1 MLKKTLRRE
10 KTALLLDFL
19 NGSKRFFFLSIVFS
33 ALTSLVDM
41 VNPQIIRVSVDALTG
56 SSGTYPKIVSRA
68 LILLGGL
75 DFIAENIYIPAIGI
89 LISALLQIAL
99 QYATRV
105 FTTKASE
112 TLVKSMRDKLFCHIG
127 KLPFSWHMQNST
139 GDIIQRCTSDIE
151 TARSFLSDQLT
162 SVFKIVLLIVLSVS
176 FMAPMNLRLTLIAFI
191 PTPFI
196 LIYSFYFHKKVHAG
210 FKKCDENEGKLSAM
224 AQENLSGVRVVR
236 AFALERRE
244 KKKFEKHN
252 EYYTGLWINMAKTM
266 SRFWSVSD
274 ILSGLQV
281 MLVIIFGAFFTADGA
296 ISPGGYVAFIS
307 YNSLLVWP
315 IRQLGRLI
323 SDLSRAGVSI
333 DRIFEIMSSPEEK
346 EPENALTPD
355 MRADICFSHVSFAYD
370 EKEVLSDLS
379 FEMQKGSTL
388 GILGTTGSGKSTLV
402 MLLDKLYPLPE
413 GSGKITVGGV
423 DIKDISTSHLRKNI
437 GLVLQEPFLFS
448 QTIFENI
455 SAESGA
461 TLDEVRA
468 SARDAALDDTVM
480 SFKNGYDTFVG
491 EGGVTLSGGQK
502 QRAAIARMLL
512 KNPPIMIFDD
522 SLSAVDLKTDALIR
536 RAIANRSK
544 NSSVII
550 ISHRINTLS
559 SSDKIIVL
567 EHGRLVAEGTHD
579 ELIKKEGIYKKIYE
593 AQSLKGA
600 ENDEK

>member
-1 MLKKTLRRE
+1 MKNTQRRE
-10 KTALLLDFL
+10 KGALLLKFL
-19 NGSKRFFFLSIVFS
+19 EGSKRYFALSIIAS
-33 ALTSLVDM
+33 ALASLIDM
-41 VNPQIIRVSVDALTG
+41 INPQIIRVAVDALTG
-56 SSGTYPKIVSRA
+56 VAGEYPAVAERILSRV
-68 LILLGGL
+68 GGL
-75 DFIAENIYIPAIGI
+75 SFIAKNIYIPALGI
-89 LISALLQIAL
+89 LITALFQIIM
-99 QYATRV
+99 QYSTRV
-105 FTTKASE
+105 FSSKASE

-127 KLPFSWHMQNST
+127 KLPFSWHMKNST

-151 TARSFLSDQLT
+151 TTRSFLSDQLT
-162 SVFKIVLLIVLSVS
+162 SVFKTVLLIVLSVS
-176 FMAPMNLRLTLIAFI
+176 FMVPMNLRLTLIAFI

-196 LIYSFYFHKKVHAG
+196 LLYSFYFHKKVHAG

-224 AQENLSGVRVVR
+224 AQENLSGVRVIR
-236 AFALERRE
+236 AFALERQE
-244 KKKFEKHN
+244 KAKFERHN
-252 EYYTGLWINMAKTM
+252 EYYTGLWVNMAKVM

-274 ILSGLQV
+274 ILSGIQV
-281 MLVIIFGAFFTADGA
+281 MLVIIFGAYFTADGA

-355 MRADICFSHVSFAYD
+355 MNADICFSHVSFSYD
-370 EKEVLSDLS
+370 SKEVLTDVS
-379 FEMQKGSTL
+379 FEMKKGTTL
-388 GILGTTGSGKSTLV
+388 GILGTTGAGKSTLV
-402 MLLDKLYPLPE
+402 MLFDKLYPLPE
-413 GSGKITVGGV
+413 GSGRITVGGV
-423 DIKDISTSHLRKNI
+423 DIKDISTPYLRKNI

-448 QTIFENI
+448 QTIKENI
-455 SAESGA
+455 AAESGA
-461 TLDEVRA
+461 TLEEVRS

-480 SFKNGYDTFVG
+480 SFRKGYDTFVG

-502 QRAAIARMLL
+502 QRTAIARMLL
-512 KNPPIMIFDD
+512 KNQPVMIFDD

-536 RAIANRSK
+536 RAINVRSK

-559 SSDKIIVL
+559 SADKIIVL
-567 EHGRLVAEGTHD
+567 EHGKVAAEGTHS
-579 ELIKKEGIYKKIYE
+579 ELIKKEGLYKKIYE

-600 ENDEK
+600 ENDEE

>member
-1 MLKKTLRRE
+1 MKNNLRRE
-10 KTALLLDFL
+10 KAALLLNFL
-19 NGSKRFFFLSIVFS
+19 DGSKRFFLLSIISS
-33 ALTSLVDM
+33 ALTSLIDM
-41 VNPQIIRVSVDALTG
+41 INPQIIRVAVDSLTG
-56 SSGTYPKIVSRA
+56 SAGNYPEFVSR
-68 LILLGGL
+68 LLERVGGL
-75 DFIAENIYIPAIGI
+75 SFIAKNIYIPATGI
-89 LISALLQIAL
+89 LITALLQIIM
-99 QYATRV
+99 QYSSRV
-105 FTTKASE
+105 YTSKASE
-112 TLVKSMRDKLFCHIG
+112 TLVKSMRDKLFCRIG
-127 KLPFSWHMQNST
+127 QLPFSWHSEHST

-151 TARSFLSDQLT
+151 TTRSFLSDQLT
-162 SVFKIVLLIVLSVS
+162 SVFKTVLLIVLSVS

-196 LIYSFYFHKKVHAG
+196 LLYSFYFHKKVHSG

-224 AQENLSGVRVVR
+224 AQENLSGVRVIR
-236 AFALERRE
+236 AFALERQERE
-244 KKKFEKHN
+244 KFENHN
-252 EYYTGLWINMAKTM
+252 EYYTGLWVNMAKTM

-274 ILSGLQV
+274 ILSGIQV
-281 MLVIIFGAFFTADGA
+281 MLVIIFGAYFTADGA

-333 DRIFEIMSSPEEK
+333 DRIFEIMSSPVEK

-355 MRADICFSHVSFAYD
+355 MHKDIEFSHVSFSYG
-370 EKEVLSDLS
+370 ESSEILSDIS
-379 FEMQKGSTL
+379 FKMKAGTTL

-413 GSGKITVGGV
+413 SKGKITVGGV
-423 DIKDISTSHLRKNI
+423 DIKDISTPYLRKNI

-448 QTIFENI
+448 QTIKENI
-455 SAESGA
+455 AAESGA
-461 TLDEVRA
+461 ALDAVRS

-480 SFKNGYDTFVG
+480 SFQKGYDTFVG

-502 QRAAIARMLL
+502 QRTAIARMLL
-512 KNPPIMIFDD
+512 KKPPIMIFDD

-536 RAIANRSK
+536 RAIKEKSK
-544 NSSVII
+544 DSSVII

-567 EHGRLVAEGTHD
+567 ERGKIAAEGTHS

-593 AQSLKGA
+593 AQSLKGVNGV
-600 ENDEK
+600 E

>member
-1 MLKKTLRRE
+1 MKNNLRRE
-10 KTALLLDFL
+10 KAALLLNFL
-19 NGSKRFFFLSIVFS
+19 DGSKRFFLLSIISS
-33 ALTSLVDM
+33 ALTSLIDM
-41 VNPQIIRVSVDALTG
+41 INPQIIRVAVDSLTG
-56 SSGTYPKIVSRA
+56 SAGNYPEFVSR
-68 LILLGGL
+68 LLERVGGL
-75 DFIAENIYIPAIGI
+75 SFIAKNIYIPAAGI
-89 LISALLQIAL
+89 LITALLQIIM
-99 QYATRV
+99 QYSSRV
-105 FTTKASE
+105 YTSKASE
-112 TLVKSMRDKLFCHIG
+112 TLVKSMRDKLFCRIG
-127 KLPFSWHMQNST
+127 QLPFSWHSEHST

-151 TARSFLSDQLT
+151 TTRSFLSDQLT
-162 SVFKIVLLIVLSVS
+162 SVFKTVLLIVLSVS

-196 LIYSFYFHKKVHAG
+196 LLYSFYFHKKVHAG
-210 FKKCDENEGKLSAM
+210 FKKCDENEGRLSAM
-224 AQENLSGVRVVR
+224 AQENLSGVRVIR
-236 AFALERRE
+236 AFALEKQERE
-244 KKKFEKHN
+244 KFENHN
-252 EYYTGLWINMAKTM
+252 EYYTGLWVNMAKTM

-274 ILSGLQV
+274 ILSGIQV
-281 MLVIIFGAFFTADGA
+281 MLVIIFGAYYTAGGE

-333 DRIFEIMSSPEEK
+333 DRIFEIMSSPVEK

-355 MRADICFSHVSFAYD
+355 MHKDIEFSHVSFSYG
-370 EKEVLSDLS
+370 ESSEILSDIS
-379 FEMQKGSTL
+379 FKMKAGTTL

-413 GSGKITVGGV
+413 GKGKITVGGV
-423 DIKDISTSHLRKNI
+423 DIKDISTPYLRKNI

-448 QTIFENI
+448 QTIKENI
-455 SAESGA
+455 AAESGA
-461 TLDEVRA
+461 ALDEVRS
-468 SARDAALDDTVM
+468 SARDAALDDTVL
-480 SFKNGYDTFVG
+480 SFQKGYDTFVG

-502 QRAAIARMLL
+502 QRTAIARMLV

-536 RAIANRSK
+536 RAIKEKSK
-544 NSSVII
+544 DSSVII

-567 EHGRLVAEGTHD
+567 EHGKVTAEGTHS

-593 AQSLKGA
+593 AQSLKGGNGV
-600 ENDEK
+600 E

>member
-1 MLKKTLRRE
+1 M
-10 KTALLLDFL
+10 
-19 NGSKRFFFLSIVFS
+19 I
-33 ALTSLVDM
+33 
-41 VNPQIIRVSVDALTG
+41 NPQIIRVAVDSLTG
-56 SSGTYPKIVSRA
+56 SAGNYPEFVSRVLERA
-68 LILLGGL
+68 GGL
-75 DFIAENIYIPAIGI
+75 SFIAKNIYIPAACI
-89 LISALLQIAL
+89 LIAAFLQIIM
-99 QYATRV
+99 QYSTRV
-105 FTTKASE
+105 YTSKASE
-112 TLVKSMRDKLFCHIG
+112 TLVKSMRDKLFCRIG
-127 KLPFSWHMQNST
+127 QLPFSWHSEHST

-151 TARSFLSDQLT
+151 TTRGFLSDQLT

-196 LIYSFYFHKKVHAG
+196 LLYSFYFHKKVHKG

-224 AQENLSGVRVVR
+224 AQENLTGVRVIR
-236 AFALERRE
+236 AFALERQERE
-244 KKKFEKHN
+244 KFRRHN
-252 EYYTGLWINMAKTM
+252 EYYTGLWVNMAKTM

-274 ILSGLQV
+274 ILSGIQV
-281 MLVIIFGAFFTADGA
+281 MLVIIFGAYFTADGA

-333 DRIFEIMSSPEEK
+333 DRIFEIMSSPVEE

-355 MRADICFSHVSFAYD
+355 MHKDIEFSHVSFSYGGSS
-370 EKEVLSDLS
+370 EVLSDVS
-379 FEMQKGSTL
+379 FSMKAGTTL

-413 GSGKITVGGV
+413 GNGSITVGGV
-423 DIKDISTSHLRKNI
+423 DIKNIRTSYLRKNI

-448 QTIFENI
+448 QTISENI

-480 SFKNGYDTFVG
+480 SFQNGYDTFVG

-502 QRAAIARMLL
+502 QRTAIARMLV

-522 SLSAVDLKTDALIR
+522 SLSAVDLRTDALIR
-536 RAIANRSK
+536 RAIKERSK

-567 EHGRLVAEGTHD
+567 EHGKITAEGTHS
-579 ELIKKEGIYKKIYE
+579 ELIEKDGIYKKIYE
-593 AQSLKGA
+593 AQSLKEASDA
-600 ENDEK
+600 E

>member
-1 MLKKTLRRE
+1 MLNF
-10 KTALLLDFL
+10 LD
-19 NGSKRFFFLSIVFS
+19 GSKRFFLLSIIYS
-33 ALTSLVDM
+33 ALTSLIDM
-41 VNPQIIRVSVDALTG
+41 INPQIIRVAVDSLTG
-56 SSGTYPKIVSRA
+56 SAGNYPEFVSR
-68 LILLGGL
+68 LLERVGGL
-75 DFIAENIYIPAIGI
+75 SFIAKNIYIPAAGI
-89 LISALLQIAL
+89 LITALLQIIM
-99 QYATRV
+99 QYSSRV
-105 FTTKASE
+105 YTSKASE
-112 TLVKSMRDKLFCHIG
+112 TLVKSMRDKLFCRIG
-127 KLPFSWHMQNST
+127 QLPFSWHSEHST

-151 TARSFLSDQLT
+151 TTRSFLSDQLT
-162 SVFKIVLLIVLSVS
+162 SVFKTVLLIVLSVS

-196 LIYSFYFHKKVHAG
+196 LLYSFYFHKKVHAG
-210 FKKCDENEGKLSAM
+210 FKKCDENEGRLSAM
-224 AQENLSGVRVVR
+224 AQENLSGVRVIR
-236 AFALERRE
+236 AFALERQERE
-244 KKKFEKHN
+244 KFENHN
-252 EYYTGLWINMAKTM
+252 EYYTGLWVNMAKTM

-274 ILSGLQV
+274 ILSGIQV
-281 MLVIIFGAFFTADGA
+281 MLVIIFGAYYTAEGA

-333 DRIFEIMSSPEEK
+333 DRIFEIMSSPVEK

-355 MRADICFSHVSFAYD
+355 MHKDIEFSHVSFSYG
-370 EKEVLSDLS
+370 ESSEILSDIS
-379 FEMQKGSTL
+379 FKMKAGTTL

-413 GSGKITVGGV
+413 GKGKITVGGV
-423 DIKDISTSHLRKNI
+423 DIKDISTPYLRKNI

-448 QTIFENI
+448 QTIKENI
-455 SAESGA
+455 AAESGA
-461 TLDEVRA
+461 ALDEVRS
-468 SARDAALDDTVM
+468 SARDAALDDTVL
-480 SFKNGYDTFVG
+480 SFQKGYDTFVG

-502 QRAAIARMLL
+502 QRTAIARMLV

-536 RAIANRSK
+536 RAIKEKSK
-544 NSSVII
+544 DSSVII

-567 EHGRLVAEGTHD
+567 EHGKVTAEGTHS

-593 AQSLKGA
+593 AQSLKGGNGV
-600 ENDEK
+600 E

>member
-1 MLKKTLRRE
+1 MKNNLRRE
-10 KTALLLDFL
+10 KAALLLNFL
-19 NGSKRFFFLSIVFS
+19 DGSKRFFLLSIISS
-33 ALTSLVDM
+33 ALTSLIDM
-41 VNPQIIRVSVDALTG
+41 INPQIIRVAVDSLTG
-56 SSGTYPKIVSRA
+56 SAGNYPEFVSR
-68 LILLGGL
+68 LLERVGGL
-75 DFIAENIYIPAIGI
+75 SFIAKNIYIPAAGI
-89 LISALLQIAL
+89 LITALLQIIM
-99 QYATRV
+99 QYSSRV
-105 FTTKASE
+105 YTSKASE
-112 TLVKSMRDKLFCHIG
+112 TLVKSMRDKLFCRIG
-127 KLPFSWHMQNST
+127 QLPFSWHSEHST

-151 TARSFLSDQLT
+151 TTRSFLSDQLT
-162 SVFKIVLLIVLSVS
+162 SVFKTVLLIVLSVS

-196 LIYSFYFHKKVHAG
+196 LLYSFYFHKKVHAG
-210 FKKCDENEGKLSAM
+210 FKKCDENEGRLSAM
-224 AQENLSGVRVVR
+224 AQENLSGVRVIR
-236 AFALERRE
+236 AFALERQERE
-244 KKKFEKHN
+244 KFENHN
-252 EYYTGLWINMAKTM
+252 EYYTGLWVNMAKTM

-274 ILSGLQV
+274 ILSGIQV
-281 MLVIIFGAFFTADGA
+281 MLVIIFGAYYTAGGA

-333 DRIFEIMSSPEEK
+333 DRIFEIMSSPVEK

-355 MRADICFSHVSFAYD
+355 MHKDIEFSHVSFSYG
-370 EKEVLSDLS
+370 ESSEILSDIS
-379 FEMQKGSTL
+379 FKMKAGTTL

-413 GSGKITVGGV
+413 GKGKITVGGV
-423 DIKDISTSHLRKNI
+423 DIKDISTPYLRKNI

-448 QTIFENI
+448 QTIRENI
-455 SAESGA
+455 AAESGA
-461 TLDEVRA
+461 ALDEVRS
-468 SARDAALDDTVM
+468 SARDAALDDTVL
-480 SFKNGYDTFVG
+480 SFQKGYDTFVG

-502 QRAAIARMLL
+502 QRTAIARMLV

-536 RAIANRSK
+536 RAIKEKSK
-544 NSSVII
+544 DSSVII

-567 EHGRLVAEGTHD
+567 EHGKVTAEGTHS

-593 AQSLKGA
+593 AQSLKGGNGV
-600 ENDEK
+600 E